1 MGLYKVI
8 RRHTGKYGS
17 GGNVGEMHKAAC
29 LMPMRGRGGGRKDII
44 SYMETVKFDELQLD
58 ERIIRAITEMGFEDP

>member
-17 GGNVGEMHKAAC
+17 GGNVGETHKAAG
-29 LMPMRGRGGGRKDII
+29 LMARRGRGGGRKEII
-44 SYMETVKFDELQLD
+44 RNMETVKV
-58 ERIIRAITEMGFEDP
+58 

>member
-8 RRHTGKYGS
+8 RRHTGRYGS

-29 LMPMRGRGGGRKDII
+29 LLSMRERDRGRKDII
-44 SYMETVKFDELQLD
+44 SYMETVKFDELQL
-58 ERIIRAITEMGFEDP
+58 IN